1 MKKEENVKVNGDLM
15 FFEEGHLYVNT
26 KDSNIKYIS
35 VTTLI
40 KDFHE
45 EFDDD
50 FWSGYKALEALMGT
64 DFKDLRGY
72 LLTKKKID
80 FDVKLYV
87 DPSEYRLVKQEILD
101 GYELKRKT
109 SSEYG
114 TAIHKEREERFYQGG
129 VINPKDCG
137 FLLYDGLYSCE
148 KDNFD
153 LNREK
158 AVLPEY
164 LVYYSSSDKLLNI
177 AGQVDLI
184 IKDGNELSII
194 DYKTNENGIDTKSY
208 YDKFTKKSKKM
219 FYPLNHLDDCKLQH
233 YTMQLS
239 LYAWMLQQINPDF
252 KIKRLCLIHIDRNNK
267 ETEIDVEYRKDDVI
281 KMLKSYKK
289 KLQIKKL
296 KNG

>member
-1 MKKEENVKVNGDLM
+1 MKKENNVKVNGDVT
-15 FFEEGHLYVNT
+15 FYENDHLYVNT
-26 KDSNIKYIS
+26 KDASIKYIS

-50 FWSGYKALEALMGT
+50 FWSGYKALESLMGN

-80 FDVKLYV
+80 FDVKTYV
-87 DPSEYRLVKQEILD
+87 DPTEYRLVKQEILD

-114 TAIHKEREERFYQGG
+114 TEIHKQKEEKFYKGG
-129 VINPKDCG
+129 KINPKDCG
-137 FLLYDGLYSCE
+137 FLLHDDVFDCE
-148 KDNFD
+148 RNNFD

-164 LVYYSSSDKLLNI
+164 LVYYSDGMVNI
-177 AGQVDLI
+177 AGQMDLL
-184 IKDGNELSII
+184 IKNGNDIYI
-194 DYKTNENGIDTKSY
+194 YDFKTNENGIESKSY

-219 FYPLNHLDDCKLQH
+219 FYPLSHLDDCKLQH
-233 YTMQLS
+233 YTVQLS

-252 KIKRLCLIHIDRNNK
+252 KIKRLCLVHIDRNNK
-267 ETEIDVEYRKDDVI
+267 ETEIDVDYRKEDIV
-281 KMLKSYKK
+281 KMLKAYKK
-289 KLQIKKL
+289 KLNIKKL